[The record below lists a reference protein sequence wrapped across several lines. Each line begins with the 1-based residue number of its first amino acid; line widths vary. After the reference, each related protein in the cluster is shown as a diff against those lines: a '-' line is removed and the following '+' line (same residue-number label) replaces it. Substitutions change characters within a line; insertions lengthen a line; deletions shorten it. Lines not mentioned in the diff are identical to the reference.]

1 MGSAQRGL
9 PTSARRPVG
18 VRVHDDL
25 RQLRHEREVERV
37 GRAVQQ
43 VLESLD
49 QVPNVLLHPAHR
61 RPVGLD
67 ERQEM
72 SNVVLPTGEQGLRT
86 GGGWGYELA
95 RQQRGWVRTTKTK
108 IGPPRTWNV
117 PSGACCGFMRRAQRI
132 DMQSMYGATSSW
144 AVVCV
149 NAKPCTR

>member
-9 PTSARRPVG
+9 PTSARRPVR

-43 VLESLD
+43 VLEALD

-67 ERQEM
+67 ERRDI
-72 SNVVLPTGEQGLRT
+72 TG
-86 GGGWGYELA
+86 
-95 RQQRGWVRTTKTK
+95 
-108 IGPPRTWNV
+108 
-117 PSGACCGFMRRAQRI
+117 
-132 DMQSMYGATSSW
+132 
-144 AVVCV
+144 
-149 NAKPCTR
+149 NAIKADC